1 MKHDQAQHLLQH
13 GLIMRLAQLYCRVQL
28 FAVRMLKMVGDC
40 GRNAGVQNHFGLD
53 ASRQRNA
60 IVAVH
65 VARNRLLQHCFQ
77 SGAQPKRVVT
87 VQHGDEFVAQA
98 NVVANVSVG
107 SDAQRAFFDLLVQV
121 EQNGLKER
129 ALKHAAQLAPCH
141 KVLSECPVNAQS
153 GHGSDDF
160 LRFGGTSIVKNEVK
174 IARERALLL
183 VFPRLVVKDV
193 PRHVLAR
200 R

>member
-1 MKHDQAQHLLQH
+1 
-13 GLIMRLAQLYCRVQL
+13 
-28 FAVRMLKMVGDC
+28 MLKMVGNC

-87 VQHGDEFVAQA
+87 VQHGDKFVAQA

-107 SDAQRAFFDLLVQV
+107 SDAQPAFFDLLVQV

-129 ALKHAAQLAPCH
+129 ALKHAAQLAPCR

-153 GHGSDDF
+153 GPGSADF
-160 LRFGGTSIVKNEVK
+160 LRCGGTRIVKNEAQ

-183 VFPRLVVKDV
+183 VFPRLVVKDA